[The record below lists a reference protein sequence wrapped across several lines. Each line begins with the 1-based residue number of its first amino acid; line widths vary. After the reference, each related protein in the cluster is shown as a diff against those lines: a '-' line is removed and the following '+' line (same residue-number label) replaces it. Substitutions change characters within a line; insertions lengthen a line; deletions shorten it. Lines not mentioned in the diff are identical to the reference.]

1 MPYCIDIILL
11 ILILFSLVNNSLC
24 VIMPKALLNSEEIKS
39 SELSLSR
46 KVFIFSKKKG
56 SSQFGTIYQCCI
68 LSDFPQYKSVQ
79 TIHPSINPCDSHS
92 VSKTKIASLADD
104 HAITKANH

>member
-46 KVFIFSKKKG
+46 KVFIFSKKRDQV
-56 SSQFGTIYQCCI
+56 SLAQSTSAAFYLI
-68 LSDFPQYKSVQ
+68 F
-79 TIHPSINPCDSHS
+79 HSINQCKPY
-92 VSKTKIASLADD
+92 TPP
-104 HAITKANH
+104 